1 MRFPSLVLFPALLLA
16 AASPTAELRK
26 CVAPGGAVSYQGK
39 PCAEG
44 SREAWVQPVKAD
56 PVPAPAVR
64 AQAAKPPRA
73 SRPAPRLLRTPP
85 RRETARDRRR
95 KRCEKARAEADAK
108 RDRLWNKLDFKARS
122 ELDASVARACAR

>member
-1 MRFPSLVLFPALLLA
+1 MRFPSLVFFPALLLA
-16 AASPTAELRK
+16 AAAPTAELRK

-56 PVPAPAVR
+56 PAPPLEAR
-64 AQAAKPPRA
+64 AARRDALDAPRRAPRA
-73 SRPAPRLLRTPP
+73 ARAAPK
-85 RRETARDRRR
+85 RETARELRR

-108 RDRLWNKLDFKARS
+108 RDKLWNKLDFKARS